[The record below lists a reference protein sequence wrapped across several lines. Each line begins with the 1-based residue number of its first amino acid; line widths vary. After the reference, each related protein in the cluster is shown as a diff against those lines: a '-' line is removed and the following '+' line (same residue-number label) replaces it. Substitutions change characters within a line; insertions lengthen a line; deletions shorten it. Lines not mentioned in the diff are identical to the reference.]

1 MKSNQILL
9 LIALGFGFFLTNT
22 SYPRSIPADPA
33 KSGESSVPIQEVDPK
48 SARAVELEQGDTTQL
63 RNAWGGDILISTGG
77 FGLGG
82 FYRRQF
88 SETIYGFLS
97 LSVSEAKDSREVQ
110 FVDPFTLQTFT
121 PGKVNR
127 FLVVPLLFGVQY
139 RLFQDAIQDNFRPYL
154 TAAAGPSIVYASP
167 YADRE
172 EISPGVTRTREV
184 DFFKAL
190 GRGQAHYTVGG
201 YVGIGAFFG
210 FERKNLLGINIRYYF
225 VPLRSGI
232 ESFIPL
238 GRGIERIEPEKKKEF
253 GGFFI
258 TLNFGTQY

>member
-1 MKSNQILL
+1 MSGQ
-9 LIALGFGFFLTNT
+9 
-22 SYPRSIPADPA
+22 SSI
-33 KSGESSVPIQEVDPK
+33 SIQETDPK
-48 SARAVELEQGDTTQL
+48 SARAVEPERGDTTQL

-88 SETIYGFLS
+88 SETIYGFVS
-97 LSVSEAKDSREVQ
+97 LSISEAKDSREVQ
-110 FVDPFTLQTFT
+110 FIDPFTLQTFT

-210 FERKNLLGINIRYYF
+210 FDRKNLLGINMRYYF
-225 VPLRSGI
+225 VPLRGGI

-238 GRGIERIEPEKKKEF
+238 GSGIERIEPDKKKQF

>member
-22 SYPRSIPADPA
+22 SHPRSIPATPA
-33 KSGESSVPIQEVDPK
+33 KSGQSSVPIQEADPK

-63 RNAWGGDILISTGG
+63 RNAWGGDILISNGG

-127 FLVVPLLFGVQY
+127 FLLVPLLFGVQY

-167 YADRE
+167 YAE
-172 EISPGVTRTREV
+172 TEQLSPRGTSTRKV
-184 DFFKAL
+184 DFF
-190 GRGQAHYTVGG
+190 
-201 YVGIGAFFG
+201 
-210 FERKNLLGINIRYYF
+210 
-225 VPLRSGI
+225 
-232 ESFIPL
+232 
-238 GRGIERIEPEKKKEF
+238 
-253 GGFFI
+253 
-258 TLNFGTQY
+258 